1 MHNIK
6 VPTVIALLV
15 LILASCIFLAINSQI
30 FAAVILA
37 VLAIGTLFIPTQTAV
52 NESSKILEDISKTLE
67 DAKMGKLSRR
77 VILESNNTPIEAI
90 AWDVNNI
97 LDQIEVILRETRY
110 TINAVSQG
118 EMYRSMFGSGLHGE
132 FQETAD
138 SIQKAIVSLKD
149 SEKYKMMGILT
160 TDFSKLN
167 GGTKGSLNIIIDD
180 IDKTEKSFNELT
192 NQSTEATHSAQ
203 DTLKAVEIASS
214 DTQHLSELVSDTV
227 DAISHMDGNVN
238 DITMVVNL
246 IKDIAEQ
253 TNLLALNAAI
263 EAARAGEHGR
273 GFAVV
278 ADEVRKLAERTQK
291 ATGEISITIQNL
303 QQQSSNISENA
314 STMSSIANNTNE
326 TMNTFSDTMSNFTS
340 TLEGTS
346 ELSRESN
353 FALFLSKYKIH
364 HILYKSNAYAAVTNA
379 HVNPDL
385 LKDHTHCD
393 FGKWYHEN
401 GQKLFGHNK
410 TFQKMQQHHTE
421 FHKLI
426 NENLGY
432 IEENACVD
440 NKNKDSIVKKF
451 EEAEQH
457 SNTLFELMDEF
468 AREIGSN
475 VDMKAVIK

>member
-1 MHNIK
+1 MQNIK
-6 VPTVIALLV
+6 IPTVIALLV
-15 LILASCIFLAINSQI
+15 LILASSIYLAISSHLT
-30 FAAVILA
+30 AAFILA
-37 VLAIGTLFIPTQTAV
+37 LLALGALFIPSNVQADT
-52 NESSKILEDISKTLE
+52 SSKLLEDISKTLE
-67 DAKMGKLSRR
+67 DAKMGKLSKR
-77 VILESNNTPIEAI
+77 VILDSNNTPLESI
-90 AWDVNNI
+90 AWDINNI

-138 SIQKAIVSLKD
+138 SIQKAIVSMKD
-149 SEKYKMMGILT
+149 SEQYKMMGILT
-160 TDFSKLN
+160 TEFSKLN
-167 GGTKGSLNIIIDD
+167 GGTKGSLGIIISD
-180 IDKTEKSFNELT
+180 IDKTENSFNNVT
-192 NQSTEATHSAQ
+192 AQATDATQLAH
-203 DTLKAVEIASS
+203 DTLKAVGVAAG
-214 DTQHLSELVSDTV
+214 DTEHLSELVSDTV

-379 HVNPDL
+379 HVNKEL
-385 LKDHTHCD
+385 LKDHQNCD
-393 FGKWYHEN
+393 FGKWYNES
-401 GQKLFGHNK
+401 GQKLFGDNK
-410 TFQKMQQHHTE
+410 TFQQMRHHHTE

-426 NENLGY
+426 NQNLAY
-432 IEENACVD
+432 IEENHCVD
-440 NKNKDSIVKKF
+440 NKNKDAIIKRFKLA
-451 EEAEQH
+451 EEH
-457 SNTLFELMDEF
+457 SNTLFNLMDEF
-468 AREIGSN
+468 THEIGSN
-475 VDMKAVIK
+475 VDMKAVTE